1 MADDWEE
8 NDWESEN
15 FTPVLPA
22 TNKSPEAAKPANAIT
37 ADVDMSKFADED
49 KEVEEEKKH
58 AVPTSQP
65 KKKEE
70 KKYLKEVGPIDK
82 PLDDP
87 VAEKLRRQR
96 LEEQADYAAAKELF
110 GDEADKVNLD
120 LFLPKSVKEFEE
132 YAAALVSRYVSVH
145 KDNKNYK
152 AFLKAL
158 IKGACAPLT
167 SAETK
172 DVETSVAGLRT
183 DKFKAE
189 QAEAATKKG
198 VKKQLNLGKTGA
210 SAGLDDYIYD
220 DAGNGDDF
228 DFM

>member
-8 NDWESEN
+8 NDWESES
-15 FTPVLPA
+15 FKPVLPA
-22 TNKSPEAAKPANAIT
+22 VTKETKPVSTLA

-49 KEVEEEKKH
+49 ADLDKEEKKH
-58 AVPTSQP
+58 VVPASQP

-70 KKYLKEVGPIDK
+70 KKYTKASLVIDDT

-87 VAEKLRRQR
+87 IAEKARRQR

-110 GDEADKVNLD
+110 GDENQLNLD
-120 LFLPKSVKEFEE
+120 SFLPKSLKDYED
-132 YAAALVSRYVSVH
+132 YAAALVSRYVLIH
-145 KDNKNYK
+145 RDAKNYK

-158 IKGACAPLT
+158 IKKSCDILPST
-167 SAETK
+167 EVK
-172 DVETSVAGLRT
+172 DVETSLAGLRS

-189 QAEAATKKG
+189 QAEAAAKKG
-198 VKKQLNLGKTGA
+198 VKKSLNIGKAGV

-220 DAGNGDDF
+220 DAGQGDDF